1 LSDIYLVFPFV
12 NCFPDRMKPLIAL
25 NPNFY
30 KALSTTHL
38 RTEKAMDAY
47 SNLRDEILHLNRDVS
62 MLFSKAKSIPGMA
75 DYSFGEWEKACE
87 HLPRQLAED
96 IIRVAIVGPIKSGKS
111 TFLNSLFKGEYV
123 KRGAG
128 VITSIVTRVRNGG
141 RLRAKLFFKSWDE
154 INAEMEQALVLFPSA
169 NWRSEDS
176 PFDIRKEKQRHA
188 LKQALGELS
197 ADQFITRSTRNIN
210 TVLLSSYLKGYD
222 TVSPLLN
229 SGNAIQLYE
238 DDRFSDHKAFV
249 GNESLAVYLKD
260 VLLEINSDSVKSN
273 IEIADCQGSDSSNP
287 LHLAMI
293 QDYLLLTHLM
303 IYVISSRTGL
313 RRADIR
319 FLSMIKKMGILD
331 NIVFIVNCDFSE
343 HDGIDDLNTLV
354 DRVREELS
362 MLKTDPDIYSFSAL
376 YNLFDA
382 NRESISDKD
391 RLRMDQ
397 WNVDQAF
404 AELSNRET
412 RRFETTFSD
421 SLTRKR
427 TALLLQ
433 NHIERMGVVLTGFGE
448 WISLNQE
455 VLVKDTDHVA
465 GILKKIKAHQKR
477 LDQTK
482 TTIKKSLSG
491 AMPEIKNVLQQEV
504 NRFFDAHAGSV
515 IQNIGHFIRG
525 YTLVPGKYQESLKNS
540 DFSQTL
546 YMVFQDFKQSI
557 DSHITQAINPEL
569 IRFIQENEKRI
580 GEYFDSLMLP
590 FDAMVDEA
598 YAEFNWR
605 PGRNPAASD
614 AVKRSLNKPP
624 DLDVILNESGLRPPA
639 LVTATHYSTG
649 IKAEAIVRFGYY
661 KAVQNVKT
669 VLRKTAVP
677 RDDVKLRVLEDAVR
691 RMKRETEKSAVFH
704 LKDYRE
710 NLKFGYLFRLVEA
723 VSDRYAEAVLD
734 RFQMYFSDLAASVER
749 IGSSQSDKEK
759 TRQILNE
766 MDRTIRDLS
775 EKINRI
781 RGEVEAAG

>member
-1 LSDIYLVFPFV
+1 
-12 NCFPDRMKPLIAL
+12 
-25 NPNFY
+25 
-30 KALSTTHL
+30 
-38 RTEKAMDAY
+38 MDTY
-47 SNLRDEILHLNRDVS
+47 SNLRDEILNINRDVS
-62 MLFSKAKSIPGMA
+62 ILFSTAKSIPGMA
-75 DYSFGEWEKACE
+75 DHSFGEWEKACE
-87 HLPRQLAED
+87 NLPRQLAED

-176 PFDIRKEKQRHA
+176 PFDIRQEKQRQA
-188 LKQALGELS
+188 LKRALGELS
-197 ADQFITRSTRNIN
+197 ADQLITRSTRNIN
-210 TVLLSSYLKGYD
+210 TVLLSSYLKGYE
-222 TVSPLLN
+222 TVRPLLN

-249 GNESLAVYLKD
+249 GNESMAVYLKD
-260 VLLEINSDSVKSN
+260 VLLEINSGSVKSN
-273 IEIADCQGSDSSNP
+273 VEIADCQGSDSSNP

-293 QDYLLLTHLM
+293 QDYLLFTHLM

-331 NIVFIVNCDFSE
+331 NIVFVVNCDFSE
-343 HDGIDDLNTLV
+343 HDSIDDLNALV

-362 MLKTDPDIYSFSAL
+362 MLKPDPDIYSFSAL

-382 NRESISDKD
+382 NRGSLSDKD
-391 RLRMDQ
+391 RLRMEQ
-397 WNVDQAF
+397 WNADQAF
-404 AELSNRET
+404 AELSNRDT
-412 RRFETTFSD
+412 RRFENTFSD
-421 SLTRKR
+421 SLARKR

-433 NHIERMGVVLTGFGE
+433 NHIERLGVVLGGFGE

-465 GILKKIKAHQKR
+465 GVLKKIKTHQKR
-477 LDQTK
+477 LDKTK

-504 NRFFDAHAGSV
+504 NRFFDTHAGSV
-515 IQNIGHFIRG
+515 IQNIGHVIRG

-540 DFSQTL
+540 DFSQTV
-546 YMVFQDFKQSI
+546 YMVFQDFKQSL
-557 DSHITQAINPEL
+557 DSHITEAINPEL

-580 GEYFDSLMLP
+580 GEYFDSLMVP
-590 FDAMVDEA
+590 FDTMIDEV

-605 PGRNPAASD
+605 PGRNPPAAD
-614 AVKRSLNKPP
+614 TVKRAPNKMPEMN
-624 DLDVILNESGLRPPA
+624 VIIKESGLRPPA
-639 LVTATHYSTG
+639 LVTATHYSIG
-649 IKAEAIVRFGYY
+649 IKAEAIVRLGYY
-661 KAVQNVKT
+661 QAVQNAKSVF
-669 VLRKTAVP
+669 RKTAGHP
-677 RDDVKLRVLEDAVR
+677 DEVKLKVLEDAVR
-691 RMKRETEKSAVFH
+691 RMKRETEKSVVFH

-710 NLKFGYLFRLVEA
+710 NLKFGYLFKIVEA
-723 VSDRYAEAVLD
+723 VSDRYAAAVLN
-734 RFQMYFSDLAASVER
+734 RFQAHFSGLSASVER
-749 IGSSQSDKEK
+749 IGTSQSDKEK
-759 TRQILNE
+759 ARQILNA
-766 MDRTIRDLS
+766 MDKTIRDLGD
-775 EKINRI
+775 KISHL
-781 RGEVEAAG
+781 RGKIETTG